1 MVSRRRRTWAWEVRR
16 LHHASFDA
24 AQVQLVEER
33 WQRMKFQIQIQI
45 QWRRRRRHLTDT
57 SIEGG
62 FAFEAGIACRAA
74 ADSLDTGRRRPYD
87 IIVIGRNLI
96 VKHSVTRRRR
106 EMVVMVV
113 GS

>member
-33 WQRMKFQIQIQI
+33 WQRMKFQIQIQ
-45 QWRRRRRHLTDT
+45 WRRRRRRRRHLTDT

-96 VKHSVTRRRR
+96 VKHSVTRRR